1 MRGGDCMKKCLI
13 VVDYQNDFIDGSLG
27 FKNAL
32 EIKDQIINKVK
43 NYRFNDHDIIFTKD
57 THDFDYLNTEEGKHL
72 PVDHCIKG
80 SRGHEIQE
88 DVLKL
93 IDKEDMIFEKKTFP
107 SIDLGIYLKDKGY
120 EFIELCGLV
129 SNICVISNAV
139 IAKAALPNAH
149 ILVDA
154 LATASADDVLH
165 KKSLDVMEGLH
176 IEVINR

>member
-1 MRGGDCMKKCLI
+1 MKKCLI

-27 FKNAL
+27 FEYAIQ
-32 EIKDQIINKVK
+32 IKDHIINKIK
-43 NYRFNDHDIIFTKD
+43 YYRNNNQDIIFTKD
-57 THDFDYLNTEEGKHL
+57 THDFNYLETEEGKHL
-72 PVDHCIKG
+72 PLIHCIKG
-80 SRGHEIQE
+80 SRGHDIQE

-93 IDKEDMIFEKKTFP
+93 IDKEDMVFEKTTFP
-107 SIDLGIYLKDKGY
+107 SIDLGIYLKGKGY

-165 KKSLDVMEGLH
+165 KKSLDIMEGLH
-176 IEVINR
+176 IEVINK